1 MTVSTNNIRFASNVA
16 NNERGGS
23 FRAAILAAILSA
35 FALIAANTLHAQVAH
50 VNVGKG
56 PAFLFADTARN
67 RVHLISAGVD
77 ANFNGLLDEGEAAPT
92 WSVIDGATHRVVD
105 SVTFDAF
112 LNSYPI
118 RVGVNASAAELYLP
132 LGGKVQA
139 FDLQTLKQKRDV
151 SSIPAVAASFD
162 PLSGLL
168 YLTTRDPGFTGP
180 GVVTAVEPATGTVLG
195 KMETGVNPGMVASV
209 FDPTI
214 YAPGNFI
221 LNEGAF
227 GKGNGSVTYT
237 AGNPDIYKA
246 VNGENVGGGANFL
259 ATRGERAYLVLGGT
273 HQVRIINTLTHR
285 DVAPS
290 PIATLTSGFDSP
302 RAVAFQGDSLLIVAT
317 YANDIRRFETAT
329 GTLRDSIK
337 LQGKV
342 ESVVVRDSLLFAA
355 IKYTAGTY
363 TPDSVVAVV
372 NLNSGVVVDT
382 IVVGRDPGLL
392 LLDKRGDVHAIGYGT
407 GTADRWWKV
416 IDGTT
421 HEVKWS
427 RQLSGSLGF
436 PLRAAY
442 DAVRDTLYLALAD
455 TLFGFPAS
463 TSQGAGREIY
473 HDATAAG
480 NLANVTDAGNWL
492 LVHELAKD
500 FAPGPTYIHI
510 VDKTTGHS
518 VGQFRSGDFLTMA
531 IPVSTDRDGAI
542 RLYALNEGTFG
553 AATSS
558 ITLFDYKANA
568 FGDLGDGANH
578 LFANENTVAVTMNGT
593 HEVAVLDPAT
603 FTVRRRIPTGTSS
616 LDGPRETLLLPNG
629 QLLTTT
635 YAGDIRLLND
645 DTVEAVIP
653 VGGKAEGIAMLNNE
667 LYVANAFLA
676 GTYNADSRV
685 AVVSLGVLSVE
696 RSGQAAASASLSES
710 VPNPVRDQAA
720 ITFNVARQ
728 GDVRISVVAVDGTH
742 IATLVDEQMEPGQY
756 TVRFDAS
763 TIPSG
768 TYLCALQT
776 GGKLLTQILKVVR

>member
-1 MTVSTNNIRFASNVA
+1 MTVSTTNTRSA
-16 NNERGGS
+16 NNSGS
-23 FRAAILAAILSA
+23 GLIRSVLLPALVPVVALMAAA
-35 FALIAANTLHAQVAH
+35 TLQAQVAH
-50 VNVGKG
+50 VSVGKG
-56 PAFLFADTARN
+56 PAFLFADTAGN
-67 RVHLISAGVD
+67 RVHLISAGAD
-77 ANFNGLLDEGEAAPT
+77 ANFNGVLDPGEAAPT
-92 WSVIDGATHRVVD
+92 WSVIDGTTHRVVD
-105 SVTFDAF
+105 SATFDAF

-118 RVGVNASAAELYLP
+118 RVGVNVSAAEIYLP

-139 FDLQTLKQKRDV
+139 FDLQTLKHKRDV
-151 SSIPAVAASFD
+151 STIPAAAVSFD
-162 PLSGLL
+162 PTSGLL

-180 GVVTAVEPATGTVLG
+180 GMVMAVEPITGTLLG
-195 KMETGVNPGMVASV
+195 EMETGVNPGMVVSV
-209 FDPTI
+209 FDPTS

-237 AGNPDIYKA
+237 AGNLDIYKA
-246 VNGENVGGGANFL
+246 VNGQSVGGGANFI
-259 ATRGERAYLVLGGT
+259 ATRGERAYVVLGGS

-290 PIATLTSGFDSP
+290 PIVTLTSGFDSP
-302 RAVAFQGDSLLIVAT
+302 RALAFQGDSLLVVAT

-329 GTLRDSIK
+329 GALRDSIT
-337 LQGKV
+337 LPGKA

-363 TPDSVVAVV
+363 SPDSVVAVV
-372 NLNSGVVVDT
+372 NLNSGVVTDT

-392 LLDKRGDVHAIGYGT
+392 LLDKRGDIHAIGYGT
-407 GTADRWWKV
+407 GSADRWWKV

-421 HEVKWS
+421 REVKWS
-427 RQLSGSLGF
+427 RQLSGALGF

-442 DAVRDTLYLALAD
+442 DANRDSLYLALSD

-463 TSQGAGREIY
+463 ASEGAGRAIY
-473 HDATAAG
+473 HDATATG

-492 LVHELAKD
+492 LIHELAKD

-510 VDKTTGHS
+510 VDKGDGHK
-518 VGQFRSGDFLTMA
+518 VGRFRAGDFLTMA
-531 IPVSTDRDGAI
+531 TPVATDRDGVI
-542 RLYALNEGTFG
+542 RLYALNEGAFG
-553 AATSS
+553 SATSS

-568 FGDLGDGANH
+568 FGNLGDGANH

-593 HEVAVLDPAT
+593 HEVVLTDPAT
-603 FTVRRRIPTGTSS
+603 LAVRRRVPTGTSS

-667 LYVANAFLA
+667 LYVANAFLT
-676 GTYNADSRV
+676 GTYTTDSRV
-685 AVVSLGVLSVE
+685 AVVSLGVLAVE
-696 RSGQAAASASLSES
+696 RSGQGAGSASLSES

-720 ITFNVARQ
+720 ISFSLARS
-728 GDVRISVVAVDGTH
+728 GAARVSVVAVDGREV
-742 IATLVDEQMEPGQY
+742 ATLIDQPMEPGQY
-756 TVRFDAS
+756 TLRFDAS
-763 TIPSG
+763 TLAAG
-768 TYLCALQT
+768 TYFCTLQT